1 MARHLRPTV
10 RGYLCIELQEA
21 YMATVPG
28 PRPDRPLPTPGVP
41 AERPAHEEEEERRA
55 APDPAPSWEPEPY
68 DPEREQVEP
77 ELPAAVP

>member
-1 MARHLRPTV
+1 V
-10 RGYLCIELQEA
+10 CIEQQEE

-28 PRPDRPLPTPGVP
+28 PRPDRPLPPPGVP
-41 AERPAHEEEEERRA
+41 AERPEREADEERRA
-55 APDPAPSWEPEPY
+55 APEPAPSWEPEPY